1 MNKFKITK
9 SSAIVIILLS
19 AVVIVNCIKIKSIEQ
34 QLTVAEQQL
43 QNYKQS
49 EILNKQTKYNQG
61 ISLVEMVYILNSLDQ
76 NNTNYLNIINM
87 LNRDSII
94 EGDIHQ
100 EKFNIQYSI
109 QGEENAF
116 IELEFIDKELN
127 SAKLVVTN
135 ESNTIEEPLSEE
147 LIKNL
152 IESASKNLENNYI
165 QRYIVQN
172 NT

>member
-9 SSAIVIILLS
+9 SSVIVIILLS

-100 EKFNIQYSI
+100 ENFNIQYSI

-116 IELEFIDKELN
+116 IELEFLDKELN

-147 LIKNL
+147 LIENL
-152 IESASKNLENNYI
+152 IEAASKNLENNYI
-165 QRYIVQN
+165 QKYIVQN
-172 NT
+172 NS

>member
-9 SSAIVIILLS
+9 SSVIVIILLS

-43 QNYKQS
+43 QSYKQS

-76 NNTNYLNIINM
+76 NNTNYLNIVNM

-100 EKFNIQYSI
+100 ENFNIQYSI

-127 SAKLVVTN
+127 SAKLIVTN
-135 ESNTIEEPLSEE
+135 ESNTIEEPLSED

-165 QRYIVQN
+165 QKYILQN

>member
-9 SSAIVIILLS
+9 SSAIVIIFLS

-100 EKFNIQYSI
+100 ENFNIQYSI

-116 IELEFIDKELN
+116 IELEFLDKELN

-147 LIKNL
+147 LIENL
-152 IESASKNLENNYI
+152 IEAASKNLENNYI
-165 QRYIVQN
+165 QKYIVQN
-172 NT
+172 NS

>member
-100 EKFNIQYSI
+100 ENFNIQYSI

-116 IELEFIDKELN
+116 IELEFLDKELN

-152 IESASKNLENNYI
+152 IEAASKNLENNYI

-172 NT
+172 NS